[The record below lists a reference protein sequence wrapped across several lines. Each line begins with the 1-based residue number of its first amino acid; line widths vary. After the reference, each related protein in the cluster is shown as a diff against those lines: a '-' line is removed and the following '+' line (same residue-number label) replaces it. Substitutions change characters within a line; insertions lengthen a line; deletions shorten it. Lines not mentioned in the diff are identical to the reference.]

1 MPCHLMLISLALP
14 ELDVEYLFDERL
26 RGGWIISILERMSL
40 TLILTMRK
48 RPKLLELCDKSVWE

>member
-1 MPCHLMLISLALP
+1 MLISLALS